1 MHPWSERCCKS
12 NVGKVVD
19 FNLVFYAH
27 FDGRWLPGVLRR
39 VAGWLWHGKT
49 RSSAV
54 ADATPSQ
61 SLSLSWGLLG
71 APQTRP
77 EPRSWG
83 GGAGCSGFCR
93 GRGEPGEGGILLLRA
108 QDRLAAV
115 ALGVSV
121 RGGVSVSV
129 RRVSRGRGGSPGAGR
144 AGALPR
150 APLCAGGRRQRAC
163 AARPRAGG
171 GRRWREIGKCRRRCL
186 AQPRPGSGSGPAMA
200 RRSRG

>member
-1 MHPWSERCCKS
+1 MLASGGPIVHPWSERCCKS

-121 RGGVSVSV
+121 RGGGCLSRCGGSLGAAGAP
-129 RRVSRGRGGSPGAGR
+129 RGRGGQAPSR
-144 AGALPR
+144 ARLFV
-150 APLCAGGRRQRAC
+150 
-163 AARPRAGG
+163 RAGG
-171 GRRWREIGKCRRRCL
+171 GS
-186 AQPRPGSGSGPAMA
+186 AHARPGPAQGGGGAVGA
-200 RRSRG
+200 R